1 MYQKQVVRE
10 EDDEEKVEEVRDIS
24 MIDNPRLYVY
34 GCMDDGCM
42 DAWMDTSLHILGPD
56 TYRRA
61 TASKEMI
68 RSKS

>member
-1 MYQKQVVRE
+1 VYQKQVVRE

-24 MIDNPRLYVY
+24 MTDNPRLYGY
-34 GCMDDGCM
+34 GCMDGYLS
-42 DAWMDTSLHILGPD
+42 ALGQD